1 MEKYS
6 ESSNVSYTLGMS
18 ISMELIEN
26 HPKRVLKVYYSSKM
40 LHNEHYDKLVNLC
53 KNINVPLIE
62 DDKVI
67 ASLSVKEN
75 CYVIAFFEK
84 FKSPLAGDNH
94 LLLMDFDNDGALG
107 TVFRTAISFD
117 HRNIVLIGKHI
128 DYFEPKVVR
137 ASMGAIFYCNIEEY
151 ASLEDYMAVYKNQN
165 YYPVSSHGSSELS
178 STSFKKPYSL
188 VFNKTYNQDFS
199 NEQLKN
205 GIYISHNE
213 FDDIPLPMV
222 FGITLHHLYS
232 LSKRSR

>member
-1 MEKYS
+1 
-6 ESSNVSYTLGMS
+6 
-18 ISMELIEN
+18 MELIEN
-26 HPKRVLKVYYSSKM
+26 HPSRVLKVYYSSKM
-40 LHNEHYDKLVNLC
+40 LHNEHYDKLVSLC
-53 KNINVPLIE
+53 EKINVPLIE

-67 ASLSVKEN
+67 SSLSVKEN

-84 FKSPLAGDNH
+84 FKSPLKGDNH

-117 HRNIVLIGKHI
+117 HRNIVLIGKKI

-151 ASLEDYMAVYKNQN
+151 PTLEAYMEAYKGQN
-165 YYPVSSHGSSELS
+165 YYPVSSHGDSELS
-178 STSFKKPYSL
+178 STAFKKPYSL
-188 VFNKTYNQDFS
+188 VFNKHYDDEFS
-199 NEQLKN
+199 NEALKK
-205 GIYISHNE
+205 GIYISHNA

-232 LSKRSR
+232 LSKRNR